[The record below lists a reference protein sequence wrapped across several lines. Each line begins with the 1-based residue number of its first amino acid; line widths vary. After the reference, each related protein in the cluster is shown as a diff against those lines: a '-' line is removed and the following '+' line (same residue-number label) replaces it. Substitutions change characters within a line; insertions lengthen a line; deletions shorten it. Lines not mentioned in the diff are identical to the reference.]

1 MPKKNRH
8 QASPEELKLAS
19 GGVSLSNLESNDVT
33 VKPGE
38 TFKPKDGEN
47 YGTITGEA
55 GSHIVIG

>member
-8 QASPEELKLAS
+8 QASPEELELAS
-19 GGVSLSNLESNDVT
+19 GGHGLTNLESKDVT

-47 YGTITGEA
+47 YGTINNH
-55 GSHIVIG
+55 GSVILGG

>member
-8 QASPEELKLAS
+8 QASPEELELAS
-19 GGVSLSNLESNDVT
+19 GGHGLTNLESKDVT

-47 YGTITGEA
+47 YGTLNNSNGRL
-55 GSHIVIG
+55 SIGG